1 MMSQKMEE
9 ILKSSCDTSYE
20 FCYQNKYAYIPK
32 NTKEN
37 IVISKLQQKFRVNPL
52 KLAIV
57 SKDYDVENDVY
68 RILLSEKF
76 DVDDL
81 VDIQLPTTSFEKTCV
96 INMQDSD
103 ENKNDNNMQDSDEN
117 KNDNNMQESVKD
129 HDNNM
134 QESVKDHDN
143 NMQESVKDH
152 DNNMQDSV
160 KDHDKNKNDNKRKYM
175 VDYYKSE
182 GYTEEDSK
190 EFAEYYLEHQKFNR
204 DEKKYMTHYYTSQ
217 GYSVKDAEFFTEHY
231 SKNKKICVYENGFT
245 FVFYSII
252 VVHQNKIQN
261 YSKFVSSGTNEYPE
275 VFMILNQIFADLKI
289 EELSETFEE
298 FCQDNKNCLLQIE
311 TVDIQGNKYDRT
323 KEIFQMYYN
332 NLS

>member
-20 FCYQNKYAYIPK
+20 FCYQQKYAYIPK

-37 IVISKLQQKFRVNPL
+37 VAISKLQQKFRVNPL

-103 ENKNDNNMQDSDEN
+103 ENKNDNNMQDS
-117 KNDNNMQESVKD
+117 VKD
-129 HDNNM
+129 P
-134 QESVKDHDN
+134 V
-143 NMQESVKDH
+143 
-152 DNNMQDSV
+152 
-160 KDHDKNKNDNKRKYM
+160 KNKNDNKRKYM

-190 EFAEYYLEHQKFNR
+190 EFAEYYLEHQKLNR

-217 GYSVKDAEFFTEHY
+217 GYSVEDAEFFTEYY

-252 VVHQNKIQN
+252 VVYQNKIQN
-261 YSKFVSSGTNEYPE
+261 YSKFVQSGTDEYPE